1 MSSIHV
7 KLPPNIGEQMAKGQR
22 ELAKFRDALGGSG
35 FPASLEPPPATIS
48 TSSSTP
54 IATVIPT
61 QTTFFDQ
68 DIIGTG
74 GEDLISRKISH
85 PKQQRTWKEERTT
98 ETTLR

>member
-1 MSSIHV
+1 
-7 KLPPNIGEQMAKGQR
+7 MAKGQR
-22 ELAKFRDALGGSG
+22 ELAKFRDALGGLG

-85 PKQQRTWKEERTT
+85 PKQQRTWEEQLESVTISR
-98 ETTLR
+98 

>member
-1 MSSIHV
+1 
-7 KLPPNIGEQMAKGQR
+7 MAKGQR
-22 ELAKFRDALGGSG
+22 ELAKFRDALGGLG

-54 IATVIPT
+54 IASIIPT

-68 DIIGTG
+68 DIIGTGG